1 MTFDE
6 ITGDSRKKLRQYTS
20 PTPSRWRKEAEYRS
34 ENKSWLRY
42 SQYIALLMQNK
53 MDKMN
58 LTQKELAS
66 QMSVSQQYVSRIL
79 KGRENFSLE
88 TLTKIE
94 DILHINI
101 LANEYV

>member
-1 MTFDE
+1 MNMET
-6 ITGDSRKKLRQYTS
+6 TVKKLRQHAS
-20 PTPSRWRKEAEYRS
+20 PTPSQWRNEAEYRR

-42 SQYIALLMQNK
+42 SQHIALLMKDK

-66 QMSVSQQYVSRIL
+66 QMSVSQQYVSKML

-88 TLTKIE
+88 TLAKIE

-101 LANEYV
+101 LVPEYA

>member
-1 MTFDE
+1 MNMET
-6 ITGDSRKKLRQYTS
+6 TVKKLRQHAS
-20 PTPSRWRKEAEYRS
+20 PTPSQWRNETEYRR
-34 ENKSWLRY
+34 ENKTWLRY
-42 SQYIALLMQNK
+42 SQHIALLMQDK

-66 QMSVSQQYVSRIL
+66 QMFVSQQYVSKIL

-88 TLTKIE
+88 TLAKIE

-101 LANEYV
+101 LVPEYA

>member
-1 MTFDE
+1 MNMET
-6 ITGDSRKKLRQYTS
+6 TVKKLRQHTS
-20 PTPSRWRKEAEYRS
+20 PIPSRWRNKAEYRR

-42 SQYIALLMQNK
+42 SQHIALLMQDK
-53 MDKMN
+53 MDEMN

-66 QMSVSQQYVSRIL
+66 QMSVSQQYVSKIL
-79 KGRENFSLE
+79 KGYENFSLE

-101 LANEYV
+101 LMPEYA

>member
-1 MTFDE
+1 MNMET
-6 ITGDSRKKLRQYTS
+6 TVKKIKQHAA
-20 PTPSRWRKEAEYRS
+20 PTPSQWRHEAEYRC

-42 SQYIALLMQNK
+42 SQHIALLMQDK

-58 LTQKELAS
+58 LTQKELAN
-66 QMSVSQQYVSRIL
+66 QMSVSQQYVSKIL
-79 KGRENFSLE
+79 KGYENFSLE

-101 LANEYV
+101 LVPEYA